1 MSKEI
6 ALTAGLGKQ
15 SFHAHQCGTR
25 LLSRLLF
32 YLSLIQATED
42 RREKEVNLELG
53 CRGVRVF
60 LDLQVIDLLS
70 LCKQFSQNG
79 PFLPCWPHVFSWRRE
94 GGRRDRMWPNFSWS
108 VLFPQ
113 QWVCRAHQVPR
124 GLKDP
129 RDPVEDVIQKIAS
142 ILHLL
147 PTSRQAGSEKDRG
160 RHRV

>member
-1 MSKEI
+1 MG
-6 ALTAGLGKQ
+6 GL
-15 SFHAHQCGTR
+15 AHQGRTG
-25 LLSRLLF
+25 
-32 YLSLIQATED
+32 YLDPQEIQGPKATED

-60 LDLQVIDLLS
+60 LDL
-70 LCKQFSQNG
+70 
-79 PFLPCWPHVFSWRRE
+79 
-94 GGRRDRMWPNFSWS
+94 
-108 VLFPQ
+108 Q

-147 PTSRQAGSEKDRG
+147 PTSRQAGSEKDGG